1 MTMSPSLRARRAW
14 QSTYDI
20 ARVIETLFIFCY
32 NTHMDFN
39 QKPLKIFFS
48 YYKPHIGLFI
58 ADMLC
63 AFFMAAID
71 VAFPM
76 FSRYALN
83 TLIPNYQLKT
93 FLILV
98 AILLAGFCIHKMCN
112 WFVAYW
118 GHVFGN
124 RVEQDMRRDVFD
136 HLEKLPFS
144 FYDTNRTGKI
154 MSRATTDLFEITEL
168 AHHGPEDFSI
178 AVLNLLGAF
187 VMLLTIRWELAI
199 IVFITMPVMIFIVI
213 SSRRNLSKASTRV
226 KETTAEVNASLE
238 SSISGIR
245 VTKGFNNEDFERA
258 RFDVSNKQYSA
269 AKQSRF
275 RYMASFFSNIE
286 FCNNLLSLMTLAV
299 GGYFIMKGKMTLPD
313 LVAANLFVATFVS
326 PIKRLNGFVEQFIT
340 GMAGF
345 NRFLE
350 IMRTDTEPA
359 DESDAVEILSARGNI
374 SFKDVSFSY
383 TKDYPVLSDVNLEI
397 HSGEKFALVGASGG
411 GKSTICNL
419 IPRFYEIT
427 GGQICLDGIDI
438 RHIKKQSLRS
448 QIGIVQQD
456 VFLFAGTIRE
466 NIAYG
471 KPDASD
477 EEIQAAARRAEIHE
491 DIMKMPN
498 GYDSVVG
505 ERGIKLSGGQKQRV
519 SIARCFLKNP
529 PILILDEAT
538 SALDTTTEIKIQH
551 SFDELSKGRTTL
563 VIAHRLSTIKNAD
576 MIAVVNDHGIVEL
589 GTHDELMNKKGEY
602 YRLQSA
608 QVE

>member
-1 MTMSPSLRARRAW
+1 
-14 QSTYDI
+14 
-20 ARVIETLFIFCY
+20 
-32 NTHMDFN
+32 MDYT
-39 QKPLKIFFS
+39 KHPLKIFFS

-58 ADMLC
+58 ADMIC
-63 AFFMAAID
+63 AFFIAAID

-83 TLIPNYQLKT
+83 TLIPNHQLKT
-93 FLILV
+93 FLTLV
-98 AILLAGFCIHKMCN
+98 VILLAGFGFRWICN
-112 WFVAYW
+112 WFVNYW
-118 GHVFGN
+118 GHIFGN

-136 HLEKLPFS
+136 QLEKLPFS

-178 AVLNLLGAF
+178 AVLTILGSFFLL
-187 VMLLTIRWELAI
+187 LKIRWELAL
-199 IVFITMPVMIFIVI
+199 IVI
-213 SSRRNLSKASTRV
+213 VSLPIMILIVITSRRGFSKTSIRV
-226 KETTAEVNASLE
+226 KEATAEINASLE

-245 VTKGFNNEDFERA
+245 VTKGFVNEDFERE
-258 RFDVSNKQYSA
+258 RFSRHNIEYSK
-269 AKQSRF
+269 AKQNRF
-275 RYMASFFSNIE
+275 RYMGFFHSNIDL
-286 FCNNLLSLMTLAV
+286 CNNMLSLLVLAA
-299 GGYFIMKGKMTLPD
+299 GGYYIMKGKMTLPD
-313 LVAANLFVATFVS
+313 LIAANLFIASFTA
-326 PIKRLNGFVEQFIT
+326 PIRKLTNFVEQFIT

-350 IMRTDTEPA
+350 IMRTAPEPA
-359 DESDAVEILSARGNI
+359 DSPDAVEILSARGNI
-374 SFKDVSFSY
+374 TFRNVNFSY
-383 TKDYPVLSDVNLEI
+383 TQDFPILQNVNLDI

-411 GKSTICNL
+411 GKTTICNL

-427 GGQICLDGIDI
+427 GGSISLDGIDI
-438 RHIKKQSLRS
+438 HKIKKNSLRS

-471 KPDASD
+471 KPNATQ
-477 EEIQAAARRAEIHE
+477 EEIELAARRAEIHE
-491 DIMKMPN
+491 DIMKMPK

-538 SALDTTTEIKIQH
+538 SALDTATEIKIQH
-551 SFDELSKGRTTL
+551 SFDELSRGRTTL

-576 MIAVVNDHGIVEL
+576 KIAVVNDHGIVEL
-589 GTHDELMNKKGEY
+589 GTHEELMSKRGEY
-602 YRLQSA
+602 YKLQSA
-608 QVE
+608 QLVVQ